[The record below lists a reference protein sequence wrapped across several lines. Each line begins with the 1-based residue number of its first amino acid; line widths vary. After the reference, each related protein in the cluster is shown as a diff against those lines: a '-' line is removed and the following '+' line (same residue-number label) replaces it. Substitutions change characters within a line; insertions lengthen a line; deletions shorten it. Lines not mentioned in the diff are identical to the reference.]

1 MGDGVPDS
9 MTKPAYAICLGL
21 CAALALA
28 GCGRKTFPV
37 ATRAD
42 GQVSR
47 AVVPDAAGTARLPK
61 VAPLA
66 SDRSVLPTEVTTNPD
81 ADKKRF
87 VLDGLLN

>member
-1 MGDGVPDS
+1 MDDGMPDR

-21 CAALALA
+21 VAVLALS
-28 GCGRKTFPV
+28 GCGRKAVPV

-47 AVVPDAAGTARLPK
+47 AVVPDALGTARLPK

-66 SDRSVLPTEVTTNPD
+66 NDRSVLPTEITTNPG
-81 ADKKRF
+81 ADKKSF
-87 VLDGLLN
+87 ALDGLLN

>member
-1 MGDGVPDS
+1 M
-9 MTKPAYAICLGL
+9 
-21 CAALALA
+21 ALA

-66 SDRSVLPTEVTTNPD
+66 GDRSVLPTEVTTNPD
-81 ADKKRF
+81 AEKKRF